1 MSDANG
7 IPKPAMSEYAIEIE
21 NLSKRYTID
30 HLAVKGDALRH
41 SLESAVRSP
50 IAWLRSRREKKMRQ
64 VDFWALKDVSLK
76 IKKGEVIGLIGSN
89 GAGKS
94 TLLKVMSR
102 ITFPTSGRICID
114 GRIASLLEVGTGFHA
129 ELTGRENIFLNG
141 AILGMSRAEVASK
154 FDEIVEFSGV
164 AEFLDTPVKRY
175 SSGMYVRLAFSVA
188 VQLDPEIMI
197 VDEVLSVG
205 DAAFRKKCMAKM
217 GTFGDRGKT
226 VLFVSHNMEAIR
238 MLCKRCIWMKNGHV
252 QMDGPSDEVIKEYL
266 INISS
271 EQIISQSNMDYG
283 LAIRNVALKNSRGEE
298 TDKFQ
303 PDEDL
308 TVDVLY
314 DAQNRIEKPVIALG
328 ICGNNGACFTANM
341 LLDGHRPAFLEG
353 KGQISC
359 TFKSIPL
366 LPQKYT
372 VKLIVRSENVRD
384 IIVKY
389 QDVAEFS
396 VEGDLS
402 QYGYKGEFEK
412 YAPHS
417 TPVVVP
423 YEWRLPDGTTAE
435 VALKRETVQLL
446 DPRS

>member
-1 MSDANG
+1 MSD
-7 IPKPAMSEYAIEIE
+7 YAIEIDK
-21 NLSKRYTID
+21 LSKRYTID
-30 HLAVKGDALRH
+30 HQAVKGDHLRH
-41 SLESAVRSP
+41 AIEGAVRSP

-64 VDFWALKDVSLK
+64 VDFWALRDVSLK
-76 IKKGEVIGLIGSN
+76 IKRGEVIGLIGSN

-94 TLLKVMSR
+94 TLLKLMSR
-102 ITFPTSGRICID
+102 ITFPTSGRIAID

-141 AILGMSRAEVASK
+141 AILGMSRAEVARK

-164 AEFLDTPVKRY
+164 SEFLDTPVKRY

-205 DAAFRKKCMAKM
+205 DAAFRKKCMTKM
-217 GTFGDRGKT
+217 GTFGGSGKT

-238 MLCKRCIWMKNGHV
+238 TLCKRSIWLKEGQV
-252 QMDGPSDEVIKEYL
+252 QMDGPTDEVIKEYL

-271 EQIISQSNMDYG
+271 EQIISQSDMDYG
-283 LAIRNVALKNSRGEE
+283 LTIRNVVLRNSRGQECE
-298 TDKFQ
+298 TFR

-308 TVDVLY
+308 TVDVHY
-314 DAQNRIEKPVIALG
+314 DARNRIEKPVIALG
-328 ICGNNGACFTANM
+328 VCGNNGTCFTSNM
-341 LLDGHRPAFLEG
+341 LLDGHRPAYIEG
-353 KGQISC
+353 RGQISC

-372 VKLIVRSENVRD
+372 VKLIVRAQSVRD

-389 QDVAEFS
+389 QDVAAFS
-396 VEGDLS
+396 VEGDLAE
-402 QYGYKGEFEK
+402 YGFKGEFEK
-412 YAPHS
+412 YGPHS

-435 VALKRETVQLL
+435 VALKRETLQLL